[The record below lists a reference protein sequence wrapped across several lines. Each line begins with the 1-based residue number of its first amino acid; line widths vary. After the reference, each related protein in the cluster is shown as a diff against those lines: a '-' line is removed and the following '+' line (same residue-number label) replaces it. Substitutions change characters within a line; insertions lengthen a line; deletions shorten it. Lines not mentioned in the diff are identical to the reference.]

1 MHQPCSW
8 CTYVVLVRISPG
20 YPPVPG
26 MSLTRYAPL
35 RRSPPESIATSRAA
49 PRLACVRPAASVHP
63 EPGSNS
69 SLYITIFIFPV
80 APVLPPVRSPGRNRR
95 SYFFGTFS
103 CLLPVFSMNFL
114 FQFFPLLSAS
124 LVPLVPNGIAKV
136 LLFSLSPT
144 FFQTFLTEKMP
155 MPRNQLENMWI
166 HKKSFGEKILKKI
179 TAPTKIPYM
188 PRNEKIRGA
197 LNPHSCGIGFPGN
210 LLSEVRRPD
219 CYSDAGR

>member
-8 CTYVVLVRISPG
+8 CTYAVLVRISPG

-35 RRSPPESIATSRAA
+35 RRSPPESIAAPRAA

-69 SLYITIFIFPV
+69 SLYITILIFPV
-80 APVLPPVRSPGRNRR
+80 APVLLSPVRSPGRNRR

-114 FQFFPLLSAS
+114 FLFFPLPSAS
-124 LVPLVPNGIAKV
+124 SVPPRSERDCKGTAFFFISNFFSNFF
-136 LLFSLSPT
+136 LF
-144 FFQTFLTEKMP
+144 FLTNFSFKYTKDTDCHTNTQDEK
-155 MPRNQLENMWI
+155 
-166 HKKSFGEKILKKI
+166 F
-179 TAPTKIPYM
+179 
-188 PRNEKIRGA
+188 
-197 LNPHSCGIGFPGN
+197 
-210 LLSEVRRPD
+210 
-219 CYSDAGR
+219 

>member
-1 MHQPCSW
+1 MHLPCSW
-8 CTYVVLVRISPG
+8 CTYAVLVRISPG

-35 RRSPPESIATSRAA
+35 RRSPPES
-49 PRLACVRPAASVHP
+49 HP

-69 SLYITIFIFPV
+69 SLYNNYFIFPV
-80 APVLPPVRSPGRNRR
+80 APVLLSPVRSPGRNRR

-114 FQFFPLLSAS
+114 FLFFPLPSAS
-124 LVPLVPNGIAKV
+124 PVPLVPNGIAKV

-144 FFQTFLTEKMP
+144 FFQTFFSFFLLLFSLSPTFFQTFFSFFLTKKMP

-166 HKKSFGEKILKKI
+166 HK
-179 TAPTKIPYM
+179 
-188 PRNEKIRGA
+188 N
-197 LNPHSCGIGFPGN
+197 
-210 LLSEVRRPD
+210 LSEKK
-219 CYSDAGR
+219 S